1 MTDEQ
6 LNKRFDDLAAKITD
20 TEARLIEKMRD
31 MQTELPR
38 GFEAFSSGQTIRLR
52 KLEAD
57 QSNLNTATSGRLDV
71 VESRLLQIEVRLG
84 LRMPNEPAQQ

>member
-31 MQTELPR
+31 MQTELLR

-84 LRMPNEPAQQ
+84 LRIPNEPAQQ